1 MTQRRILI
9 IMSGIPC
16 SGKSFLTNI
25 IIEKFSEQYNVIK
38 LERDEIFGRIIS
50 NNPNIG
56 NNKKNKMIGE
66 EMTRIYNQFN
76 ESDNSI
82 LIVDSCSGGDGIK
95 EFIMQ
100 KAEKRTM
107 TVIINFIPKL
117 INNTLDMD
125 FYLQRASTRPPH
137 YVFPKTLDAQ
147 IKELEKCYSQW
158 TMSYNCDKWNVIDL
172 EYNWNYDD
180 IIEKFRIIF

>member
-1 MTQRRILI
+1 MSQRILI

-25 IIEKFSEQYNVIK
+25 LINTFSDRYNVIK

-50 NNPNIG
+50 NNPGIG
-56 NNKKNKMIGE
+56 NNKKNKMITE
-66 EMTRIYNQFN
+66 EMNQIYKQFN
-76 ESDNSI
+76 ESLNAI

-100 KAEKRTM
+100 KAEKKTK
-107 TVIINFIPKL
+107 TIVINFIPKV
-117 INNTLDMD
+117 ISDVLDID
-125 FYLQRASTRPPH
+125 FYMERATTRTPH
-137 YVFPKTLDAQ
+137 HVFPKEHNAQ

-158 TMSYNCDKWNVIDL
+158 TMSYNCEKWCTIDL
-172 EYNWNYDD
+172 EYDWKIDD
-180 IIEKFRIIF
+180 FLEKINIML